1 MADIHTLDPE
11 RAMQALK
18 DGTIQVLK
26 DTLPIEGRTRILRA
40 TNVYAGPNV
49 HIDDIHAQKRA
60 RVRNRTWAVPILAD
74 MELVDK
80 ASGKVVSKTKG
91 VRLLNLP
98 HYTRRYSFIV
108 DGTEY
113 QADNQWRLKAG
124 AYTRMK
130 ANGGLE
136 TQFNLSKGRGFR
148 VSFDPKKR
156 QFLATHGTTN
166 TPLVPLLQTLGI
178 SAEEMETAWGPE
190 VYQTAARLQRK
201 GQMAKLAKTLNP
213 RSEATTPEEVEDVVR
228 ESFAATELRPDTT
241 SVTLGK
247 GFTTVTGEAL
257 LLAANKL
264 LGVSRGTA
272 EVDNRD
278 SLRFKELWTVADHLP
293 ERIKNS
299 RRRVERKIRNNL
311 DRRDDIR
318 KIVTPDVFNV
328 PVKSFFTS
336 TSLSQRPSQLN
347 PVDMIG
353 GHLKATLM
361 GTGGISTEN
370 AVSHSA
376 KMLDSSQMGFTDP
389 FHSPEGTRSGIT
401 THLTLGV
408 SKRGNEPV
416 IKVWDVKNSKWADVS
431 PTELHGKTLA
441 FPDQYDTGDGKTFKP
456 RKDLITVIRGGE
468 GDPTNVKANEVDY
481 VLRSPKAM
489 FSFTANLIPFLPSDQ
504 ANRAGMAAR
513 HMEQTVPLKNPEEP
527 LLQVASGSDQPAWDT
542 WEKILGQMQ
551 SHASPVSGTVKS
563 VEAERIV
570 VAGDDGKKHVVQLY
584 DNYPLNDSKAFVTS
598 KPLVQKGDEVKKDDV
613 IADTSFTKGGVLSMG
628 TNLRVGYL
636 AYKGLNYEDGITISE
651 TAAKKLTSEHLHKPR
666 VYLDTGMM
674 MGLKKFRANFP
685 GVVSDANAAKLDE
698 DGVIKRGEI
707 VRPGDVIATVLK
719 EADPS
724 AEQIMLKGIHKS
736 LAKPYRDRSLTWN
749 KPYTGVVTEVVRN
762 GKEVVAYVKTAE
774 EADIGD
780 KLTSRHGNKGV
791 VVAILPDEEMPRD
804 GDGAP
809 LEIVLNPSGVPGRI
823 NPGQVLENAITLAA
837 VEDGKPY
844 AVSNFDG
851 DEGHRISVGDVSTK
865 IVQVKGHYRTIKS
878 GKGSKR
884 IWIEP
889 YEYETG
895 YKGLIDQILEKKGLS
910 ETTELFD
917 PETGKSL
924 GPVMTG
930 HQYILKQEH
939 QVDKKLSARAHGY
952 GHAYNAN
959 MVPRGTYG
967 GNDGAQRYGE
977 LGLYAMIAHGAVNNI
992 RDALSWKCFPYH
1004 EKVLTDQG
1012 EIEIGKIVTNRLP
1025 VKVLTWSDE
1034 EGLCYRPIK
1043 NYWRRNGEQ
1052 DRLVRVTAH
1061 RRRSGEFAFVKGT
1074 VLCTEEHQF
1083 YVRREGQLEK
1093 VWAKDLRPGV
1103 DAILT
1108 WGNELSEGQHDLLLG
1123 SLLGDG
1129 YMAQKETSR
1138 FPYFQERHSVK
1149 QREYLQF
1156 KADALSS
1163 FTHRE
1168 LREYTAGYQG
1178 FSCGQ
1183 QMVEWSSFAT
1193 PEFLKLHR
1201 QFYASGERR
1210 FPQEVWDLLTLRSL
1224 AIWFQDDGCGYRS
1237 LSNGGGVQAGLA
1249 VYSMNSDERK
1259 SAIAAI
1265 ERLTEVHFND
1275 NVDHLKKHGVAAEH
1289 FLSKLGPYL
1298 HPSLSY
1304 KTCDVVAPIGQKLVE
1319 FSAPG
1324 APGLVETPV
1333 DAVEPAGCLG
1343 DLPEWRGK
1351 YLFNLEVEDTH
1362 RYFVRGFLVGNS
1374 DRSQDEIWTAI
1385 QTGQMLPAPRPSFA
1399 YEKFLGY
1406 LNGLGV
1412 NVEKHGNE
1420 LVVLPM
1426 TDKQITEM
1434 SSGALEDGGKV
1445 VRGKD
1450 LRPEK
1455 GGLFDE
1461 EITGGV
1467 GGKNWSHLVL
1477 AESMP
1482 NPLFEKGIR
1491 SLLGL
1496 TGKQYDGILAG
1507 KVSLDKDGKVTEE
1520 GGATG
1525 PAALAAAL
1533 SGIEV
1538 DKELTAAKEE
1548 IKTARRSSLDKVN
1561 KRIKYLLMLN
1571 KTGLSAREAYVLEN
1585 LPVVPPQF
1593 RPISVME
1600 AGDLNVDGLNLLY
1613 RDVSL
1618 LSDQLKA
1625 AKGVLPD
1632 AELFKLRTELYSAVE
1647 ALMGTATAS
1656 DQGLTTDGQP
1666 RPPGILNILSGR
1678 TSPKESYFHKA
1689 ILDRKQDLTMRSVIV
1704 PDMSLHLDEMGLPK
1718 KGAMK
1723 IFRPFVV
1730 KEMVAMGYT
1739 PLQAREEIEKDTS
1752 LANKALA
1759 VVASKRPVLFKRDPV
1774 LHKFGIM
1781 AFKARI
1787 IDDEKAIHI
1796 HPLVVGGFNA
1806 DFDGD
1811 AMGVFV
1817 PISQGAVDEAY
1828 KMMPSK
1834 NLFNPSTGKVM
1845 YQPSLEGQLGLFML
1859 TQFGKRS
1866 REKFASNK
1874 DAIDAANKGDIA
1886 MTDVVTVDGKKTTAG
1901 RLKIAGALPASLRT
1915 AELLEDADF
1924 TLNNKSLQGVLRDL
1938 ATDHPAQFANSVDKL
1953 KDLGFGFAY
1962 SSGFSFDSDDFNTLS
1977 TIRDKHLKV
1986 AQAREKVVR
1995 GAGGTRKEQDG
2006 KVVALYQ
2013 KATADIKNDA
2023 EKYLQAT
2030 GNRLYTMY
2038 KAGVKPGW
2046 SQLQQLIIAPL
2057 LMENA
2062 DGRIIPVPVTK
2073 SYAEGLSTAGY
2084 WTASSGARK
2093 GLIEKVQSVSEPGAL
2108 SKQIV
2113 NTAIPQVIT
2122 VEDCGTTT
2130 GIHMKIGDSDLVDRV
2145 LVKGVKAKGQSFRAG
2160 SLITPQMVTSL
2171 KAARVDGLVV
2181 RSPTKCESHQ
2191 GMCAKC
2197 YGAMDGGGP
2206 VALGTNIGVIA
2217 GQAIGEVGTQLSMR
2231 VFHTGGASGAG
2242 GSSVVGGIERVK
2254 QLLKIPQT
2262 LPGKATLAQVPG
2274 RVGKIAK
2281 SAVGGYDITVGGEE
2295 HYIPHGRTL
2304 QFKVGATVK
2313 KGDALSSG
2321 PVDPRELLTL
2331 TNLDRVQRYL
2341 TDEVHGVYAEAGV
2354 KKRNV
2359 EVVVRALTNLGVVED
2374 PGEVG
2379 DEEGIIRNDYV
2390 SLTKVNA
2397 LNRANKGKETVKVV
2411 PVLRGVETLALD
2423 QTTDWIA
2430 RLQYRKLKE
2439 TFTRAAN
2446 EGWKSDIHG
2455 VHPAPGIAYTA
2466 EFGKPDSGS
2475 KSPY

>member
-18 DGTIQVLK
+18 DGTIQVLA
-26 DTLPIEGRTRILRA
+26 DTFPIEGRSRLLRA
-40 TNVYAGPNV
+40 TNIYAGADA

-60 RVRNRTWAVPILAD
+60 RVRNRTWSVPVFAD

-80 ASGKVVSKTKG
+80 ATGKVVSKTKG
-91 VRLLNLP
+91 VRLMNLP

-130 ANGGLE
+130 ANGELE

-148 VSFDPKKR
+148 LNFDPRKR

-166 TPLVPLLQTLGI
+166 TPLVPLLKTLGI
-178 SAEEMETAWGPE
+178 TEEQMQTAWGAE
-190 VYQTAARLQRK
+190 VYQTAAKLQRK

-213 RSEATTPEEVEDVVR
+213 RAEATTPEEVEQVVKD
-228 ESFAATELRPDTT
+228 SFEATEIRPDTT

-247 GFTTVTGEAL
+247 GFSQVTGEAL

-293 ERIKNS
+293 ERVKNS

-336 TSLSQRPSQLN
+336 TSLSQRPTQLN

-389 FHSPEGTRSGIT
+389 FHSPEGNRSGIT

-431 PTELHGKTLA
+431 PTELHGKNLA
-441 FPDQYDTGDGKTFKP
+441 FPDQYDTSDGETFKP
-456 RKDLITVIRGGE
+456 RKDMITVIHGGE
-468 GDPTNVKANEVDY
+468 GDPTNVSANEVDF

-489 FSFTANLIPFLPSDQ
+489 FSFTANLVPFLASDQ

-513 HMEQTVPLKNPEEP
+513 HMEQTVPLKDPEEP
-527 LLQVASGSDQPAWDT
+527 LLQVASGSDKSSWDT

-551 SHASPVSGTVKS
+551 SHSSPVAGVVKS

-570 VAGDDGKKHVVQLY
+570 VAGADGKKHVVQLY
-584 DNYPLNDSKAFVTS
+584 DNYPLNDSKAFIHS
-598 KPLVQKGDEVKKDDV
+598 KPLVQKGDTVKAGEIV
-613 IADTSFTKGGVLSMG
+613 ADSSFTKGGVLAMG
-628 TNLRVGYL
+628 TNLRIGYL

-685 GVVSDANAAKLDE
+685 GVVSDENAAKLDE
-698 DGVIKRGEI
+698 DGVIKRGEV

-736 LAKPYRDRSLTWN
+736 LAKPYRDRSLTWD

-762 GKEVVAYVKTAE
+762 GKEVVAYVKTEE
-774 EADIGD
+774 EADVGD
-780 KLTSRHGNKGV
+780 KVTSRHGNKGV

-804 GDGAP
+804 AEGAP
-809 LEIVLNPSGVPGRI
+809 LEMVLNPSGVPGRI
-823 NPGQVLENAITLAA
+823 NPGQVLENSITLAA

-851 DEGHRISVGDVSTK
+851 DENHRISVGNNSTK
-865 IVQVKGHYRTIKS
+865 MIQVKGHYRTIKS
-878 GKGSKR
+878 DGGSKR

-895 YKGLIDQILEKKGLS
+895 YKGLVDQILEKKGLS

-930 HQYILKQEH
+930 HQYILKQKH

-952 GHAYNAN
+952 GHAYSAN
-959 MVPRGTYG
+959 MVPRGTFG
-967 GNDGAQRYGE
+967 KQDGAQRYGE

-1004 EKVLTDQG
+1004 EKVVTDQG
-1012 EIEIGKIVTNRLP
+1012 EMEIGKIVTNRLP

-1034 EGLCYRPIK
+1034 EGLCYRSIK
-1043 NYWRRNGEQ
+1043 NYWRRPGGNDQ
-1052 DRLVRVTAH
+1052 LVRVSAY
-1061 RRRSGEFAFVKGT
+1061 RRQDGEQAYVRGT

-1083 YVRREGQLEK
+1083 YVRREGRLVK

-1103 DAILT
+1103 DSVLT
-1108 WGNELSEGQHDLLLG
+1108 WGHQLAEPQHDLLVG

-1129 YMAQKETSR
+1129 YMAKKENTR
-1138 FPYFQERHSVK
+1138 FPYFQERHSIK
-1149 QREYLQF
+1149 QNDYLQF
-1156 KADALSS
+1156 KADALQEFS
-1163 FTHRE
+1163 HRA
-1168 LREYTAGYQG
+1168 LREYNAGVQG
-1178 FSCGQ
+1178 FNCGQ
-1183 QMVEWSSFAT
+1183 QMVEWSTFAT
-1193 PEFLKLHR
+1193 PEFVKLHK
-1201 QFYASGERR
+1201 QFYSTGERR
-1210 FPQEVWDLLTLRSL
+1210 FPQEMWDALTLRSL
-1224 AIWFQDDGCGYRS
+1224 AIWFQDDGTGHRS
-1237 LSNGGGVQAGLA
+1237 WTNGGGVTVGFA
-1249 VYSMNSDERK
+1249 VYSQTADERQ

-1275 NVDHLKKHGVAAEH
+1275 NTDHLTKHGVAAEH
-1289 FLSKLGPYL
+1289 FLRKLGPYL
-1298 HPSLSY
+1298 HPCLSY
-1304 KTCDVVAPIGQKLVE
+1304 KACDIVVPVGQRLSD
-1319 FSAPG
+1319 FSVPST
-1324 APGLVETPV
+1324 PGLVETPV
-1333 DAVEPAGCLG
+1333 DAVEPVGCLS
-1343 DLPEWRGK
+1343 DMPDWRGK

-1362 RYFVRGFLVGNS
+1362 RYFVRGMLVGNS
-1374 DRSQDEIWTAI
+1374 DRAQDEIWTAI

-1450 LRPEK
+1450 MRPEK

-1461 EITGGV
+1461 DITGGI

-1477 AESMP
+1477 AEAMP

-1496 TGKQYDGILAG
+1496 TGKQYDAVLAG
-1507 KVSLDKDGKVTEE
+1507 SLSLDKGGNITEE
-1520 GGATG
+1520 EGSTG
-1525 PAALAAAL
+1525 PSAIAEALGRL
-1533 SGIEV
+1533 KVEE
-1538 DKELTAAKEE
+1538 ELAEAKEH
-1548 IKTARRSSLDKVN
+1548 IKTARRSELDRVN
-1561 KRIKYLLMLN
+1561 KKIKYLLMLN
-1571 KTGLSAREAYVLEN
+1571 KTGLSAKEAYILEN
-1585 LPVVPPQF
+1585 MPVVPPQF

-1618 LSDQLKA
+1618 LSDQLKS

-1647 ALMGTATAS
+1647 ALMGTTTAS

-1678 TSPKESYFHKA
+1678 RSPKESYFHKA

-1704 PDMSLHLDEMGLPK
+1704 PDMSLHLDELGLPK

-1723 IFRPFVV
+1723 IFRPFIV
-1730 KEMVAMGYT
+1730 KEMVSMGYT
-1739 PLQAREEIEKDTS
+1739 PLQAREEIEKDS
-1752 LANKALA
+1752 ALANKALA
-1759 VVASKRPVLFKRDPV
+1759 VVANKRPVLFKRDPV

-1817 PISQGAVDEAY
+1817 PISQTSVDEAY

-1834 NLFNPSTGKVM
+1834 NLFNPSTGQVM
-1845 YQPSLEGQLGLFML
+1845 YQPTLEGQLGLFLL

-1866 REKFASNK
+1866 REKYAGAK
-1874 DAIDAANKGDIA
+1874 EAIDAANKGDIA
-1886 MTDVVTVDGKKTTAG
+1886 MTDVVTVGGKKTTAG
-1901 RLKIAGALPASLRT
+1901 RLKVAAALPESLRT
-1915 AELLEDADF
+1915 DELVSGEDF
-1924 TLNNKSLQGVLRDL
+1924 TLNKKRLQTVLRGL
-1938 ATDHPAQFANSVDKL
+1938 ASEHPAQFANSVDKL

-1986 AQAREKVVR
+1986 AQVKEKVVR
-1995 GAGGTRKEQDG
+1995 TGRGTRKEKDAR
-2006 KVVALYQ
+2006 VVALYE
-2013 KATADIKNDA
+2013 KATADIKTDA
-2023 EKYLQAT
+2023 EKYMQAT

-2057 LMENA
+2057 LLENA
-2062 DGRIIPVPVTK
+2062 DGRTIPVPVTK
-2073 SYAEGLSTAGY
+2073 SYAEGLTTAGY

-2093 GLIEKVQSVSEPGAL
+2093 GLIKKVQSVSEPGAL

-2113 NTAIPQVIT
+2113 NTAIPQVVT
-2122 VEDCGTTT
+2122 VEDCGTAA
-2130 GIHMKIGDSDLVDRV
+2130 GVHMKIGDNDLVDRV

-2171 KAARVDGLVV
+2171 KAARVDGLLV
-2181 RSPTKCESHQ
+2181 RSPTKCESAK

-2197 YGAMDGGGP
+2197 YGAFDAGNLVP
-2206 VALGTNIGVIA
+2206 LGTNVGVLA
-2217 GQAIGEVGTQLSMR
+2217 GNAIGERGTQLSMR
-2231 VFHTGGASGAG
+2231 VFHTGGAAGATTG
-2242 GSSVVGGIERVK
+2242 VSAGGIERVK

-2274 RVGKIAK
+2274 RIGRIAK
-2281 SAVGGYDITVGGEE
+2281 SAVGGFDVTIGSEE
-2295 HYIPHGRTL
+2295 HYVPHGRSL
-2304 QFKVGATVK
+2304 NFKVGATVK

-2321 PVDPRELLTL
+2321 PVDPRELLEL

-2341 TDEVHGVYAEAGV
+2341 TDEVHGVYAGEGV

-2359 EVVVRALTNLGVVED
+2359 EVVVRALTNLGVVDD

-2379 DEEGIIRNDYV
+2379 DEEGIVRNDYV

-2397 LNRANKGKETVKVV
+2397 LNRANKGKGQIKVV

-2475 KSPY
+2475 ESPY

>member
-213 RSEATTPEEVEDVVR
+213 RSEATTPEEVEAVVR
-228 ESFAATELRPDTT
+228 ESFAATEIRPDTT

-247 GFTTVTGEAL
+247 GFTTVTGEAM

-441 FPDQYDTGDGKTFKP
+441 FPDQYDTTDGKSFKP

-468 GDPTNVKANEVDY
+468 GDPTNVQPSEVDY

-513 HMEQTVPLKNPEEP
+513 HMEQTVPLKDPEEP
-527 LLQVASGSDQPAWDT
+527 LLQVASGSDKPAWDT

-584 DNYPLNDSKAFVTS
+584 DNYPLNDSKAFITS

-613 IADTSFTKGGVLSMG
+613 IADTNFTTGGVLSMG

-636 AYKGLNYEDGITISE
+636 AYKGLNYEDGITISA
-651 TAAKKLTSEHLHKPR
+651 TAAKKLTSTHLHKPR

-707 VRPGDVIATVLK
+707 IRPGDVIATVLK

-736 LAKPYRDRSLTWN
+736 LAKPYRDRSLTWD

-762 GKEVVAYVKTAE
+762 GKEVVAYVKTDE
-774 EADIGD
+774 EADVGD

-804 GDGAP
+804 GDGVA
-809 LEIVLNPSGVPGRI
+809 LDIVLNPSGVPGRI

-878 GKGSKR
+878 EKGSKR

-889 YEYETG
+889 YEYEVG
-895 YKGLIDQILEKKGLS
+895 YKGLIDQILERKGLS

-939 QVDKKLSARAHGY
+939 QIDKKLSARAHGY

-967 GNDGAQRYGE
+967 GNDGAQRFGE
-977 LGLYAMIAHGAVNNI
+977 LGLYAMIAHGSVNNI
-992 RDALSWKCFPYH
+992 RDASSWK
-1004 EKVLTDQG
+1004 
-1012 EIEIGKIVTNRLP
+1012 
-1025 VKVLTWSDE
+1025 
-1034 EGLCYRPIK
+1034 
-1043 NYWRRNGEQ
+1043 
-1052 DRLVRVTAH
+1052 
-1061 RRRSGEFAFVKGT
+1061 
-1074 VLCTEEHQF
+1074 
-1083 YVRREGQLEK
+1083 
-1093 VWAKDLRPGV
+1093 
-1103 DAILT
+1103 
-1108 WGNELSEGQHDLLLG
+1108 
-1123 SLLGDG
+1123 
-1129 YMAQKETSR
+1129 
-1138 FPYFQERHSVK
+1138 
-1149 QREYLQF
+1149 
-1156 KADALSS
+1156 
-1163 FTHRE
+1163 
-1168 LREYTAGYQG
+1168 
-1178 FSCGQ
+1178 
-1183 QMVEWSSFAT
+1183 
-1193 PEFLKLHR
+1193 
-1201 QFYASGERR
+1201 
-1210 FPQEVWDLLTLRSL
+1210 
-1224 AIWFQDDGCGYRS
+1224 
-1237 LSNGGGVQAGLA
+1237 
-1249 VYSMNSDERK
+1249 
-1259 SAIAAI
+1259 
-1265 ERLTEVHFND
+1265 
-1275 NVDHLKKHGVAAEH
+1275 
-1289 FLSKLGPYL
+1289 
-1298 HPSLSY
+1298 
-1304 KTCDVVAPIGQKLVE
+1304 
-1319 FSAPG
+1319 
-1324 APGLVETPV
+1324 
-1333 DAVEPAGCLG
+1333 
-1343 DLPEWRGK
+1343 
-1351 YLFNLEVEDTH
+1351 
-1362 RYFVRGFLVGNS
+1362 S

-1491 SLLGL
+1491 SLLGI

-1520 GGATG
+1520 EGATG
-1525 PAALAAAL
+1525 PAAIAAAL
-1533 SGIEV
+1533 AGVEV
-1538 DKELTAAKEE
+1538 DKELATAKED
-1548 IKTARRSSLDKVN
+1548 IKTARRSDLDRVN
-1561 KRIKYLLMLN
+1561 KKIKYLLMLN

-1817 PISQGAVDEAY
+1817 PISQASVDEAY

-1915 AELLEDADF
+1915 SELLEDADF
-1924 TLNNKSLQGVLRDL
+1924 TLNHKRLQGVLRGL

-1986 AQAREKVVR
+1986 AQIREKVVR

-2013 KATADIKNDA
+2013 KATADIKTDA

-2122 VEDCGTTT
+2122 VDDCETTT
-2130 GIHMKIGDSDLVDRV
+2130 GIHMKIGDRDLVDRF

-2181 RSPTKCESHQ
+2181 RSPTKCESPL
-2191 GMCAKC
+2191 GMCSKC

-2206 VALGTNIGVIA
+2206 IALGTNIGVIA

-2242 GSSVVGGIERVK
+2242 GSSVVGGIQRVK

-2274 RVGKIAK
+2274 RIGKVAK
-2281 SAVGGYDITVGGEE
+2281 SAVGGYDVTIGGDE
-2295 HYIPHGRTL
+2295 HYVPHGREL
-2304 QFKVGATVK
+2304 QFKVGDTVK
-2313 KGDALSSG
+2313 KGDAISSG
-2321 PVDPRELLTL
+2321 PVDPRELLEL

-2341 TDEVHGVYAEAGV
+2341 TDEVHGVYADAGV

-2397 LNRANKGKETVKVV
+2397 LNRANKGKESVKVV

-2455 VHPAPGIAYTA
+2455 VHPAPGSAYTA